1 MKFSK
6 ELRFTRLNQS
16 VGSDRLRAEPLALSP
31 RSSGTNT
38 QTSPEARFREVPGLR
53 TFLSQAVIPDL
64 MGTIVNKCITLNSLT
79 HSLPGDNHCDKLKY
93 KINSESGGQTGMGI

>member
-1 MKFSK
+1 M
-6 ELRFTRLNQS
+6 
-16 VGSDRLRAEPLALSP
+16 
-31 RSSGTNT
+31 
-38 QTSPEARFREVPGLR
+38 PGLR

-93 KINSESGGQTGMGI
+93 KINSESGGQRGLVIKASVNGTSAVPLTDDYIPILGCPWIEDNEVTT